1 MLTTVVSCPNRG
13 RGGDAAYPGNW
24 GGEFV
29 RQVLD
34 WFHPALVID
43 VMAGSGT
50 TGDVAEVMGIPS
62 DCYDLRPDP
71 PVGAGG
77 WNVLED
83 EPARGAPMV
92 LGHWPYWDMYRYSE
106 IWGKGD
112 ARDLSCVP
120 TYEEFLYLSGRAL
133 ARMLQWVDVGGHV
146 GVLVGSI
153 RRRGRLYDMA
163 LDLPK
168 PAPVAYRLIKVQHNT
183 RSDGRQYRGKV
194 LPIVHEDFLVFRRES
209 PYIFSGSVPRHVKWD
224 LRLSPNTTWRG
235 AVYAALMALGG
246 EADMSEIYAEIQSFA
261 ITKDR
266 NHFWKEKVRQILQ
279 KCADFSQVRRGR
291 WRVQPAI
298 ENSSQTP
305 A

>member
-1 MLTTVVSCPNRG
+1 M
-13 RGGDAAYPGNW
+13 
-24 GGEFV
+24 
-29 RQVLD
+29 RQILG
-34 WFHPALVID
+34 WFQPARVID

-50 TGDVAEVMGIPS
+50 TGEVAAAMGIES

-71 PVGAGG
+71 PVGVGG

-83 EPARGAPMV
+83 EPNRGAPMV

-120 TYEEFLYLSGRAL
+120 TYEEFLSLSGRAL

-153 RRRGRLYDMA
+153 RRKGRLYDLA

-168 PAPVAYRLIKVQHNT
+168 PGPVAYRLVKVQHNT
-183 RSDGRQYRGKV
+183 RSANRQYRGKV
-194 LPIVHEDFLVFRRES
+194 LAIMHEDFLVFRRES
-209 PYIFSGSVPRHVKWD
+209 PYIFAGVVPKRVKWD

-246 EADMSEIYAEIQSFA
+246 EAELSALYAEIESFA
-261 ITKDR
+261 ITR
-266 NHFWKEKVRQILQ
+266 GGNHHWREKVRQVLQ
-279 KCADFSQVRRGR
+279 KSSDFSQVGRGR
-291 WRVQPAI
+291 WRVQG
-298 ENSSQTP
+298 ETTP
-305 A
+305 AQTSA